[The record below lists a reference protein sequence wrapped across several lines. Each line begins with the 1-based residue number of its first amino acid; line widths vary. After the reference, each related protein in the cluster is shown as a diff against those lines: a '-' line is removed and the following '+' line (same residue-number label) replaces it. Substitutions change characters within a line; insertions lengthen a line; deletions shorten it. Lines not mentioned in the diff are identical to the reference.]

1 MIIYFSFNYYL
12 LDSVDGILRL
22 NVEGT
27 DLLNNLNSVNK
38 SVFIKNLKNGL
49 ANTVPMNPDR
59 LNFNKYQMD
68 YSTSPSIL
76 LLSFKILKPNNNE
89 EISVAQA
96 MDNLNTLIKNKD
108 TTGISR
114 NYYTN
119 FIDEK
124 YGFVFTSK
132 RWTNMLL
139 IL

>member
-1 MIIYFSFNYYL
+1 
-12 LDSVDGILRL
+12 VDGILRL

-59 LNFNKYQMD
+59 LNFNKDQMD
-68 YSTSPSIL
+68 YSISPSTL

-132 RWTNMLL
+132 KWLNMIL
-139 IL
+139 ILILMKHE